1 MPTKLEIEMHHKDGG
16 KGPFYMG
23 NIRFP
28 GTLEMDD
35 LIVFFYPDTMKL
47 QIESRRD
54 KDVSK
59 KGQKFGPKGA

>member
-1 MPTKLEIEMHHKDGG
+1 MPTKLEIEMHHRDGD

-28 GTLEMDD
+28 GTVEMHD

-47 QIESRRD
+47 QMESRRD
-54 KDVSK
+54 KDSDRRKGRK
-59 KGQKFGPKGA
+59 K

>member
-1 MPTKLEIEMHHKDGG
+1 MPTKLETDMHARDGD

-28 GTLEMDD
+28 GTIDARD
-35 LIVFFYPDTMKL
+35 LIVFFYPDTCKL

-54 KDVSK
+54 KDNGK
-59 KGQKFGPKGA
+59 KPHKRNQ

>member
-1 MPTKLEIEMHHKDGG
+1 MPTKLEIEMHHRDGE

-28 GTLEMDD
+28 GTIDMRD

-47 QIESRRD
+47 QMESRRD
-54 KDVSK
+54 KENDRRRARK
-59 KGQKFGPKGA
+59 K

>member
-1 MPTKLEIEMHHKDGG
+1 MPTKLEIEMHHRDGD

-28 GTLEMDD
+28 GNIDMRD

-47 QIESRRD
+47 QIESRRE
-54 KDVSK
+54 KDNSK
-59 KGQKFGPKGA
+59 NGQRHRQKSA